1 MTYNTV
7 SMSCLQKMVFFL
19 HQTNKQNIVP
29 LSCLNQK
36 SLHYPGGKGC
46 GLSHVVVRVLWST

>member
-1 MTYNTV
+1 MLT
-7 SMSCLQKMVFFL
+7 KDGIFPAP
-19 HQTNKQNIVP
+19 NKQNIVP